1 MNATHQAVLV
11 TLLDFAQNDRH
22 ATVLRLADALEL
34 PRATIDHALLQ
45 LDRAGLVDAAR
56 VRLSLFGLAMAA
68 AMPAR
73 RARRSAS
80 AKKAA

>member
-11 TLLDFAQNDRH
+11 TLLDFAQTDRH

-34 PRATIDHALLQ
+34 PRAAIDQALAE
-45 LDRAGLVDAAR
+45 LDRAGLVDASR

-68 AMPAR
+68 ALPVR
-73 RARRSAS
+73 RARRAPP